1 MKLLSLTEKI
11 KLTKQQE
18 LEFIDVLED
27 DIKKYFRI
35 PIFFIMLFQIYNMI
49 YVSVYTDLP
58 IIPSQ
63 VRFICFYTH
72 SCLSSVS

>member
-35 PIFFIMLFQIYNMI
+35 PIFFIMLFQIYNMV
-49 YVSVYTDLP
+49 YVSVIHTHVYHLCLRVD
-58 IIPSQ
+58 
-63 VRFICFYTH
+63 FIA
-72 SCLSSVS
+72 

>member
-35 PIFFIMLFQIYNMI
+35 PIFFIMLFQIYK
-49 YVSVYTDLP
+49 YGLCKCLYGFYLLY
-58 IIPSQ
+58 Q
-63 VRFICFYTH
+63 VK
-72 SCLSSVS
+72 

>member
-35 PIFFIMLFQIYNMI
+35 PIIFY
-49 YVSVYTDLP
+49 YVISNL
-58 IIPSQ
+58 
-63 VRFICFYTH
+63 
-72 SCLSSVS
+72 

>member
-35 PIFFIMLFQIYNMI
+35 PYFLLCYFK
-49 YVSVYTDLP
+49 S
-58 IIPSQ
+58 IIWSM
-63 VRFICFYTH
+63 
-72 SCLSSVS
+72 

>member
-27 DIKKYFRI
+27 DIKKYFTPEYDEQKIRT
-35 PIFFIMLFQIYNMI
+35 FLCQILEEWSN
-49 YVSVYTDLP
+49 
-58 IIPSQ
+58 Q
-63 VRFICFYTH
+63 NH
-72 SCLSSVS
+72 

>member
-27 DIKKYFRI
+27 DIKKY
-35 PIFFIMLFQIYNMI
+35 
-49 YVSVYTDLP
+49 
-58 IIPSQ
+58 
-63 VRFICFYTH
+63 
-72 SCLSSVS
+72 

>member
-35 PIFFIMLFQIYNMI
+35 PIFFIMLFQIYNMV
-49 YVSVYTDLP
+49 YVSVYTD
-58 IIPSQ
+58 
-63 VRFICFYTH
+63 FIHKGICEGEKQFYI
-72 SCLSSVS
+72 CRRK

>member
-35 PIFFIMLFQIYNMI
+35 PIFFIMLFQ
-49 YVSVYTDLP
+49 T
-58 IIPSQ
+58 
-63 VRFICFYTH
+63 
-72 SCLSSVS
+72 

>member
-35 PIFFIMLFQIYNMI
+35 PIF
-49 YVSVYTDLP
+49 S
-58 IIPSQ
+58 II
-63 VRFICFYTH
+63 
-72 SCLSSVS
+72 

>member
-35 PIFFIMLFQIYNMI
+35 PIFFIMLFQIYNMV
-49 YVSVYTDLP
+49 YVSVYTRILP

-63 VRFICFYTH
+63 VRFICF
-72 SCLSSVS
+72 